1 MDVANQ
7 NPLYVTESLIDGA
20 NASLTNY
27 EYVLSYASF
36 EADPATIQLNTPTGN
51 GASNDFIWTGTFGVH
66 ANASNLNSDFDTN
79 MVDVCSV
86 GTIGA
91 AAYNT
96 GIYMHKDHPD
106 LENQYSNW
114 MVDGSGN
121 AISYSETT
129 QKEALQVLVNQ
140 ATHTMPITSTF
151 VSGKSF
157 RSVGAFGAS
166 FININNVKAKQ
177 QLGFQDT
184 KDSQIIAA
192 GDRTFKMSFDSNDQF
207 LLGGRSCGS
216 FLFMSPINLATLSVD
231 GETKQSRKSIK
242 GRDKS
247 GLDNS
252 NALTVDVVFQYRMT
266 DYFGNDAASDRGRIG
281 GQAKLTFPNLT
292 YTKKIGFDIFD
303 KFDQHFTFDLE
314 IFAKYSAKGK
324 NLNSIRAAQLVRN
337 VPSTNTSAVDRRMYD
352 FKGYSVR

>member
-1 MDVANQ
+1 
-7 NPLYVTESLIDGA
+7 
-20 NASLTNY
+20 
-27 EYVLSYASF
+27 
-36 EADPATIQLNTPTGN
+36 
-51 GASNDFIWTGTFGVH
+51 
-66 ANASNLNSDFDTN
+66 
-79 MVDVCSV
+79 
-86 GTIGA
+86 
-91 AAYNT
+91 
-96 GIYMHKDHPD
+96 
-106 LENQYSNW
+106 
-114 MVDGSGN
+114 
-121 AISYSETT
+121 
-129 QKEALQVLVNQ
+129 
-140 ATHTMPITSTF
+140 MPITSTF

-157 RSVGAFGAS
+157 RSVGAFGAN
-166 FININNVKAKQ
+166 FININNIKAKQ

-192 GDRTFKMSFDSNDQF
+192 GDRTLKMSFDSNDQF

-216 FLFMSPINLATLSVD
+216 FLFMSPINLDTLSVD

-252 NALTVDVVFQYRMT
+252 NALTVDIVFQYRMT
-266 DYFGNDAASDRGRIG
+266 DYFGNDEDSDRGRIG

-303 KFDQHFTFDLE
+303 KFDQQFTFDLE
-314 IFAKYSAKGK
+314 VFAKYSAKGK

-337 VPSTNTSAVDRRMYD
+337 VPSFSSPAVDRRIYD